1 MNLLESVHFLV
12 LAYASVWTV
21 YVVLLPL
28 VAIMQLGKPYVRVG
42 ERASTTP
49 TIAVIIPAHNMS
61 SVISRCIE
69 SLLASGYPRDKF
81 EINVVADHCT
91 DDTYEKASQAGATVF
106 AREDGP
112 PGKTY
117 TLAWTIE
124 KLAEQE
130 DDSDMYVVVDATARV
145 DFGFLDA
152 LVALWQEGENIIVSH
167 PLVDSENQKWFA
179 RCLGLT
185 LVHRN
190 LQNSA
195 RQRLR
200 LSALIEGRGM
210 AYSREYIK
218 KFGWRLAL
226 PTASKSG
233 AHPTEDWRHAVRAV
247 EAGYRVAFANDARVI
262 TPLRPT
268 LSAATKQGI
277 RWERGRM
284 ANAFSH
290 AMRLLGQGLK
300 QRNVVK
306 SLAALDAI
314 QPPVA
319 ILGALCVVLA
329 LLTLA
334 FPGALAVN
342 FLSVIPLLLFVLYGV
357 VVVAEGRKDGI
368 SPVTILWA
376 PIYILWR
383 TSAFIL
389 AWGFLD
395 KLKPRAAKQR

>member
-1 MNLLESVHFLV
+1 MNLLEFVRFFA

-21 YVVLLPL
+21 YVVVLPIIATIRAARPL
-28 VAIMQLGKPYVRVG
+28 VQVDD
-42 ERASTTP
+42 RASLTP

-69 SLLASGYPRDKF
+69 SVLACGYPRDKF

-91 DDTYEKASQAGATVF
+91 DDTSQKSTQAGATVYV
-106 AREDGP
+106 RDEGP
-112 PGKTY
+112 AGKTY

-124 KLAEQE
+124 KLGEEAK
-130 DDSDMYVVVDATARV
+130 DPDLYVVVDATARV
-145 DFGFLDA
+145 AFGFLEA
-152 LVALWQEGENIIVSH
+152 LVSVWREGEQIIVSH
-167 PLVDSENQKWFA
+167 SLVDAENQKWFA

-226 PTASKSG
+226 PTASTSG
-233 AHPTEDWRHAVRAV
+233 THPTEDWRHAVRAV
-247 EAGYRVAFANDARVI
+247 ENGYRVAFADDARVV

-277 RWERGRM
+277 RWEKGRM

-290 AMRLLGQGLK
+290 AMRLLAQGVK
-300 QRNVVK
+300 QRSLVK

-319 ILGALCVVLA
+319 ILGALCVAIA
-329 LLTLA
+329 LLAPA
-334 FPGALAVN
+334 FPGSLTIASLSAV
-342 FLSVIPLLLFVLYGV
+342 PLVLFILYGIAV
-357 VVVAEGRKDGI
+357 VTEGRKDGI
-368 SPVTILWA
+368 SPITVLWA
-376 PIYILWR
+376 PVYILWR

-395 KLKPRAAKQR
+395 KLKALATRQR

>member
-1 MNLLESVHFLV
+1 MNLLEFIRYAV
-12 LAYASVWTV
+12 LAYAGVWVT
-21 YVVLLPL
+21 YVVLLPISA
-28 VAIMQLGKPYVRVG
+28 AIRGSRPATRAG
-42 ERASTTP
+42 ERASSTP

-61 SVISRCIE
+61 PVITRCIQ
-69 SLLASGYPRDKF
+69 SLLASGYPLDKF
-81 EINVVADHCT
+81 EIYVVADHCT
-91 DDTYEKASQAGATVF
+91 DDTYEKAVQAGANAY
-106 AREDGP
+106 ARNDGP
-112 PGKTY
+112 AGKTY
-117 TLAWTIE
+117 TLAWAVE
-124 KLAEQE
+124 KLAEQAV
-130 DDSDMYVVVDATARV
+130 DPDLYVVVDATARV
-145 DFGFLDA
+145 EAGFLEA
-152 LVALWQEGENIIVSH
+152 LVAVWREGEHIIVSH
-167 PLVDSENQKWFA
+167 PLVDAENQKWFA

-195 RQRLR
+195 RQRLK
-200 LSALIEGRGM
+200 LSSLIEGRGM
-210 AYSREYIK
+210 AYSRDYIMK
-218 KFGWRLAL
+218 HGWRLAL
-226 PTASKSG
+226 PTATKSG
-233 AHPTEDWRHAVRAV
+233 THPTEDWRHAVRAV
-247 EAGYRVAFANDARVI
+247 EHGYRVAFADSARVI

-300 QRNVVK
+300 QRSAVK

-319 ILGALCVVLA
+319 ILGALCTALA
-329 LLTLA
+329 LLALA
-334 FPGALAVN
+334 FPGGLIVN
-342 FLSVIPLLLFVLYGV
+342 LLSVMPLILFVLYGTA
-357 VVVAEGRKDGI
+357 VVAEGRKDGI

-376 PIYILWR
+376 PVYILWR

-395 KLKPRAAKQR
+395 KLKPRAEKQ

>member
-1 MNLLESVHFLV
+1 M
-12 LAYASVWTV
+12 
-21 YVVLLPL
+21 
-28 VAIMQLGKPYVRVG
+28 
-42 ERASTTP
+42 
-49 TIAVIIPAHNMS
+49 
-61 SVISRCIE
+61 
-69 SLLASGYPRDKF
+69 
-81 EINVVADHCT
+81 
-91 DDTYEKASQAGATVF
+91 
-106 AREDGP
+106 
-112 PGKTY
+112 
-117 TLAWTIE
+117 E
-124 KLAEQE
+124 KLAKEANQP
-130 DDSDMYVVVDATARV
+130 DLYVVVDATARV
-145 DFGFLDA
+145 DLGFLEA
-152 LVALWQEGENIIVSH
+152 LVSLWREGEHIIVSH
-167 PLVDSENQKWFA
+167 PVVDAENQKWFA

-195 RQRLR
+195 RQRLK

-210 AYSREYIK
+210 AYSREYINK
-218 KFGWRLAL
+218 NGWRLAL
-226 PTASKSG
+226 PTATKSG
-233 AHPTEDWRHAVRAV
+233 THPTEDWRHAVRAV
-247 EAGYRVAFANDARVI
+247 ENGYRVAFANDARVI

-290 AMRLLGQGLK
+290 AMRLLGQGVT
-300 QRNVVK
+300 QRNLVK

-319 ILGALCVVLA
+319 ILGALCTVVA
-329 LLTLA
+329 LFALA
-334 FPGALAVN
+334 FPAGPILN
-342 FLSVIPLLLFVLYGV
+342 LLSVMPLVLFVLYGT

-395 KLKPRAAKQR
+395 KLKTPAAKQR

>member
-1 MNLLESVHFLV
+1 
-12 LAYASVWTV
+12 
-21 YVVLLPL
+21 
-28 VAIMQLGKPYVRVG
+28 
-42 ERASTTP
+42 
-49 TIAVIIPAHNMS
+49 
-61 SVISRCIE
+61 
-69 SLLASGYPRDKF
+69 
-81 EINVVADHCT
+81 
-91 DDTYEKASQAGATVF
+91 
-106 AREDGP
+106 
-112 PGKTY
+112 
-117 TLAWTIE
+117 
-124 KLAEQE
+124 
-130 DDSDMYVVVDATARV
+130 MYVVVDATARV
-145 DFGFLDA
+145 DVGFLEA
-152 LVALWQEGENIIVSH
+152 LVAVWREGEHIIVSH
-167 PLVDSENQKWFA
+167 PLVDAENQKWFA

-195 RQRLR
+195 RQRLE
-200 LSALIEGRGM
+200 LSSLIEGRGM
-210 AYSREYIK
+210 AYSREYITK
-218 KFGWRLAL
+218 HGWRLAL
-226 PTASKSG
+226 PTATKSG
-233 AHPTEDWRHAVRAV
+233 THPTEDWRHAVRAV
-247 EAGYRVAFANDARVI
+247 ENGYRVAFADDARVI

-300 QRNVVK
+300 QRNAVK

-319 ILGALCVVLA
+319 ILGALCTALA
-329 LLTLA
+329 LIALV
-334 FPGALAVN
+334 FPGGLVVN
-342 FLSVIPLLLFVLYGV
+342 LLSVMPLALFVLYGV